1 MRMAVLI
8 AFYYRVSTHSRE
20 IPEWELDGRNDSL
33 ISVIYDAVIEPVS
46 VVVDSV
52 VDPFITL

>member
-1 MRMAVLI
+1 MAVLI

-20 IPEWELDGRNDSL
+20 IPERELDGRIISL
-33 ISVIYDAVIEPVS
+33 IPVIYDAVIESVS

-52 VDPFITL
+52 FVPSVTL